1 MTTEMNTVIEALLSI
16 GSIIVAGIMLIL
28 FIELTGL
35 SKSKCFRCPM
45 FTQCIKNHLPL
56 CFPYEKSNKQNKD
69 TSCQH
74 QSSQSSKPKS

>member
-1 MTTEMNTVIEALLSI
+1 MATIIEILLCV
-16 GSIIVAGIMLIL
+16 GSVIVAGVMLLL
-28 FIELTGL
+28 FIELTDL
-35 SKSKCFRCPM
+35 SKSKCFRCPLL
-45 FTQCIKNHLPL
+45 FECVKNHLPL